1 MTLLLSGVL
10 TYILNGYDV
19 TVTKNKTLL
28 ISLFCD
34 CLKRAYQYI
43 YNGERIMFLG
53 GIVIELYRFEIY
65 PVFVT
70 LLCKFMLIGLI

>member
-10 TYILNGYDV
+10 TYIFNGYDV

-34 CLKRAYQYI
+34 CLEKAYQYI

-53 GIVIELYRFEIY
+53 GIVIELYRFEKKYLSRFCYIIMQIY
-65 PVFVT
+65 AN
-70 LLCKFMLIGLI
+70 